1 MCLNPNKVL
10 CNNYI
15 LLIFQ
20 LDSYE
25 VNMRFGIVSYASET
39 KEIVSITN
47 DLSQD
52 VHYVLRRLQEFSDE
66 SMFIYYNF
74 IVVFLLQ

>member
-1 MCLNPNKVL
+1 MTLNQNKVL

-15 LLIFQ
+15 WLIFQ

-25 VNMRFGIVSYASET
+25 VNMRFGIFSYASET

-52 VHYVLRRLQEFSDE
+52 VHYVLSKLQEFSDE
-66 SMFIYYNF
+66 SMFIYYN
-74 IVVFLLQ
+74 LP